1 MSDQSKADFQKA
13 PPDGIFLTI
22 GCFDQPVSNEIEL
35 PTIRPGKSIALIA
48 LGLGAYF
55 LYLSH
60 VGYQEVIGSLRS
72 INVTLF
78 SIAVILALFGVFCD
92 ALAWR
97 AVALK
102 FNYKV
107 PIWDI
112 FLIYLSCGFMN
123 NLIPSGTFA
132 GETARVYFLEKLDGG
147 SRIDQSSATVAAT
160 RIITAIPFFLGTAIG
175 LVYLDLAT
183 DAPPWAL
190 ATCTIITLILLFL
203 NATFFGI
210 CFADDWLERIIFTL
224 INYVEKIFHIHVDR
238 MQCSNIVNQFHQS
251 MKVLV
256 EHKKTLII
264 STFWAVAGWLS
275 MTMVAVIV
283 FRSMGI
289 SVPLRAVFAVYAV
302 MIFLQMLPIFLPGG
316 VGLVDIVMSTLFT
329 AIGLPTHSAVAA
341 SILIRL
347 IQLWMLTAIGGLATA
362 YLVKKINHNSLTAVT
377 EKRLAKGF

>member
-1 MSDQSKADFQKA
+1 M
-13 PPDGIFLTI
+13 
-22 GCFDQPVSNEIEL
+22 
-35 PTIRPGKSIALIA
+35 IA
-48 LGLGAYF
+48 LGMGAYLF
-55 LYLSH
+55 YLYH
-60 VGYQEVIGSLRS
+60 VGYQDVIDSLR
-72 INVTLF
+72 NVDATFF
-78 SIAVILALFGVFCD
+78 SLAVILALFGVLCD
-92 ALAWR
+92 ALAWKT
-97 AVALK
+97 VALR

-123 NLIPSGTFA
+123 NLIPSGTFS

-190 ATCTIITLILLFL
+190 ATCGIITLILLFL

-210 CFADDWLERIIFTL
+210 CFADNWLERIIFKL
-224 INYVEKIFHIHVDR
+224 IDYVEKIFHIHVDR
-238 MQCSNIVNQFHQS
+238 VQCSGIMNRFHQS
-251 MKVLV
+251 MKVLT
-256 EHKKTLII
+256 EHKRTLFI
-264 STFWAVAGWLS
+264 STFWAVIGWLS

-283 FRSMGI
+283 FRSMGVSI
-289 SVPLRAVFAVYAV
+289 PLRAVFAVYAV

-316 VGLVDIVMSTLFT
+316 VVLVDIVMITLFT
-329 AIGLPTHSAVAA
+329 AIGLPMHSAVAA

-362 YLVKKINHNSLTAVT
+362 YLVKKINHNSLRAVT

>member
-1 MSDQSKADFQKA
+1 M
-13 PPDGIFLTI
+13 
-22 GCFDQPVSNEIEL
+22 
-35 PTIRPGKSIALIA
+35 IA

-78 SIAVILALFGVFCD
+78 SIAVVLALFGVLCD

-147 SRIDQSSATVAAT
+147 SRIDQASATVAAT

-238 MQCSNIVNQFHQS
+238 MQCSSIVSQFHQS

-256 EHKKTLII
+256 EHKRTLII

-283 FRSMGI
+283 L
-289 SVPLRAVFAVYAV
+289 PVYGR
-302 MIFLQMLPIFLPGG
+302 FSSPPGRICRICCY
-316 VGLVDIVMSTLFT
+316 DIL
-329 AIGLPTHSAVAA
+329 ADAA
-341 SILIRL
+341 HIPAG
-347 IQLWMLTAIGGLATA
+347 WCGIGGYCNEHPLYRHRFAHTQRRGREHPHQA
-362 YLVKKINHNSLTAVT
+362 HPALDAHCHRRPGDGVSCEKDKPQFSDGCNRETIS
-377 EKRLAKGF
+377 KRLLKTDAQ

>member
-1 MSDQSKADFQKA
+1 MKS
-13 PPDGIFLTI
+13 
-22 GCFDQPVSNEIEL
+22 EIEL
-35 PTIRPGKSIALIA
+35 PTIRPRKSIALIA
-48 LGLGAYF
+48 LGLCAYF
-55 LYLSH
+55 LYLYH
-60 VGYQEVIGSLRS
+60 VGYQGVIGSLR
-72 INVTLF
+72 NVDITLF
-78 SIAVILALFGVFCD
+78 SVAVVLALLGVFCD
-92 ALAWR
+92 ALAWK
-97 AVALK
+97 AIALK
-102 FNYKV
+102 FDYRV
-107 PIWDI
+107 PIRDI

-123 NLIPSGTFA
+123 NLIPSGSFS
-132 GETARVYFLEKLDGG
+132 GETTRVYFLEKLDGG

-190 ATCTIITLILLFL
+190 ATCSVITLVLLFL

-224 INYVEKIFHIHVDR
+224 INYVEKIFHVHVDR
-238 MQCSNIVNQFHQS
+238 MQCSNIVDRFHQS

-256 EHKKTLII
+256 EHKRTLFI
-264 STFWAVAGWLS
+264 STFWAVVGWLS

-283 FRSMGI
+283 FRSMGV

-329 AIGLPTHSAVAA
+329 AIGLPMHTAVA
-341 SILIRL
+341 STILIRL

-362 YLVKKINHNSLTAVT
+362 YLVKKINHNAPIAGP
-377 EKRLAKGF
+377 EKCLAKGF